1 MAWSRF
7 TYGRAPRALFGWIAP
22 PHKDPGSPT
31 PAPTARSP
39 FAVARVTLGLAI
51 LAYLAWSG
59 AIDWSR
65 LLGLA
70 TAWQFTTAAL
80 LLLALV
86 VVAASW
92 RLCLLLSAYG
102 LHLSLGASLRLS
114 LVGAVF
120 NNFLPGS
127 SGGDVVRIYLAGR
140 MSAGSRTEIATI
152 IILDRIIGLLALL
165 LAPLLIAAAAPGIVR
180 SAALGTLLLVAGV
193 GAVFVVSG
201 LVLSAHP
208 NSPVRR
214 LVIAASGRRR
224 AGIIVARV
232 GNALLSYRHHR
243 RTILGTIA
251 LSLVIQGLVIAA
263 IQFILLANA
272 APAPSL
278 GAALLTPFGM
288 LVNSLPLTPGGL
300 GVGEAAFESL
310 FRLAAVA
317 GGAEAILSW
326 RVLTTLIDTAGAVI
340 IVAGRTDVRLL
351 AKAAF
356 SPSGDENAE
365 RTASA

>member
-7 TYGRAPRALFGWIAP
+7 THGRARDALFGWAAQ
-22 PHKDPGSPT
+22 HNDPGK
-31 PAPTARSP
+31 PAPARSTRTP
-39 FAVARVTLGLAI
+39 LAVARVTLGVAL
-51 LAYLAWSG
+51 LAYLGWSG
-59 AIDWSR
+59 AIEWSR
-65 LLGLA
+65 LQGLA
-70 TAWQFTTAAL
+70 TAWHLTTAAL

-92 RLCLLLSAYG
+92 RLCLLLSAHG

-114 LVGAVF
+114 LIGAVF

-140 MSAGSRTEIATI
+140 LIAGSRTEIATI

-165 LAPLLIAAAAPGIVR
+165 LAPLLIAAAASGIVR
-180 SAALGTLLLVAGV
+180 SAALQTLLVVAGLGCLFIV
-193 GAVFVVSG
+193 GSLTLGAYPG
-201 LVLSAHP
+201 
-208 NSPVRR
+208 SPVRR
-214 LVIAASGRRR
+214 LVIAAAGRF
-224 AGIIVARV
+224 RV
-232 GNALLSYRHHR
+232 GVFAERICNALQSYRHHGR
-243 RTILGTIA
+243 IILGTIA
-251 LSLVIQGLVIAA
+251 LSLFMQGLVIAA
-263 IQFILLANA
+263 LQFILLANGA
-272 APAPSL
+272 SSPSL

-310 FRLAAVA
+310 FQLAAVT

-326 RVLTTLIDTAGAVI
+326 RILTTLIDSAGAVLI
-340 IVAGRTDVRLL
+340 IAGRTDLRLL

-356 SPSGDENAE
+356 NSSGD
-365 RTASA
+365 ASAKT